1 MFKKLLPFFIP
12 LAFLPTLIETS
23 RAGLIVTDPTLI
35 ATNQAHHAKDLAE
48 QLIRKA
54 NQETQILRLAEQIA
68 QTEDYLER
76 YGHPGIPVANPE
88 LRKLIDLL
96 RAASPSKST
105 EELIRGVDGSEIFR
119 TGSGE
124 ANTAPTPEIT
134 LDDGKTVARNP
145 ALYKTDAEAKRGFDH
160 YHEVRT
166 EVLERRKELRSS
178 VASTTAQLQAAQT
191 ESEVRKLTAVLT
203 GLQTELS
210 AIDQEIGF
218 AASELVAQQSRAEAD
233 RRLRAKA
240 RLEDDR
246 TRHREASRKDAQFYR
261 LMTSPTY
268 FRSRK

>member
-88 LRKLIDLL
+88 LRRLIDLL
-96 RAASPSKST
+96 RAASLSKST

-119 TGSGE
+119 TKNSDS
-124 ANTAPTPEIT
+124 NTTSAEIT

-145 ALYKTDAEAKRGFDH
+145 ALYKQDAVAKRGFDH

-166 EVLERRKELRSS
+166 EVLERRNELRSS